1 MSYSEFPDTN
11 YYDTDLSVLIEM
23 YKKLLDDYD
32 GLLSQITDV
41 NNRLTKY
48 QSTVPAYVANIVSL
62 EIENYRR
69 DCDYKYTLLR
79 QQIVSVKEDIDA
91 EVSHRK
97 LEDEMLE
104 VKIEEMNRKFDTLNS
119 QYEKKFSE
127 MRLMILGSNAHN
139 RKLIEECVAYCK
151 GLVEGIPK
159 SELPV
164 FNPIRVMNDTINN
177 AIKDIY
183 NHGITTNGFT
193 AIEWHKETHITCRFF
208 KDSAVTCLEYWTDG
222 KPLLGAYNNRHMVFS
237 PTTGEYVPIEKA
249 LEQLAN
255 YVKEFGITAKRYDDK
270 LLTAEAYDNKNVTAS
285 EYDFNAKGELSD
297 V

>member
-1 MSYSEFPDTN
+1 M
-11 YYDTDLSVLIEM
+11 
-23 YKKLLDDYD
+23 DDYD

-139 RKLIEECVAYCK
+139 RKLIEEC
-151 GLVEGIPK
+151 
-159 SELPV
+159 S
-164 FNPIRVMNDTINN
+164 
-177 AIKDIY
+177 
-183 NHGITTNGFT
+183 
-193 AIEWHKETHITCRFF
+193 
-208 KDSAVTCLEYWTDG
+208 
-222 KPLLGAYNNRHMVFS
+222 LL
-237 PTTGEYVPIEKA
+237 
-249 LEQLAN
+249 
-255 YVKEFGITAKRYDDK
+255 
-270 LLTAEAYDNKNVTAS
+270 
-285 EYDFNAKGELSD
+285 
-297 V
+297 